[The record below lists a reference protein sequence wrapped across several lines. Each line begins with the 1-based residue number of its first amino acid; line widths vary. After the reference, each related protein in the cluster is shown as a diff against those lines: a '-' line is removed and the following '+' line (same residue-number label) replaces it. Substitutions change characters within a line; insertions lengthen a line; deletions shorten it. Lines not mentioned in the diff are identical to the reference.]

1 MQSTVLQDFLWIRS
15 EKNNWETVQTNSS
28 FENWIK
34 GSQCACAEIESEIT
48 RFFFFLSLF
57 FCSYYYSSR
66 VNKTIKNKKKTLV
79 KATYIRRI
87 PISFFFVLFVLGNFM
102 FFFFLA
108 FRSLER
114 ILKAFWQFLLFPLDY
129 GFTSLR
135 LRVRLC
141 ACVWILI
148 LSEFWWNYG
157 TKSFRNYLL
166 KSFFRC

>member
-87 PISFFFVLFVLGNFM
+87 PISFFFVLFVFGNFM
-102 FFFFLA
+102 FFFFWRFVLWNA
-108 FRSLER
+108 FLKHFDSSFCFHSITDSLHC
-114 ILKAFWQFLLFPLDY
+114 AY
-129 GFTSLR
+129 A
-135 LRVRLC
+135 C
-141 ACVWILI
+141 ACAHVCG
-148 LSEFWWNYG
+148 FW
-157 TKSFRNYLL
+157 YLANFDGIMERKVL
-166 KSFFRC
+166 ETIF